1 MIASATPAL
10 PTGEA
15 ARSLPLRLQPLS
27 GEALDSWLESLAHR
41 HHTRWSDMLAAV
53 GLQQN
58 LLRRDH
64 ANWLVKL
71 TESEL
76 DTVAIT
82 TGVHPVGL
90 QSMTLSRFAGALD
103 VDQTTRHVT
112 RSSPA
117 GWRAVSRSRFC
128 PRCLALTGGRWQ
140 LAWRLGWYFA
150 CLDHRCLLVEA
161 CPRCGKPQRRQVHP
175 GGLIP
180 DPGRCANA
188 AQLTAGR
195 GTARCGGDLTTAAV
209 HIFPRGHAAFRA
221 QETINALLAGDT
233 ADFGVYA
240 NDPRPAGAALND
252 ITALAGLA
260 LAYPDRAEL
269 HKRLPVDLLTTY
281 IEHGPCPAIRLNP
294 NVIRR
299 RMPLPASSLT
309 AAVAATIALQV
320 LEQTDVSAGGS
331 AMRFLITRP
340 GSHRLTASPRTTI
353 GVSAR
358 TTSILETV
366 QIKAFTPML
375 SACDQLRYR
384 CASDS
389 PCRPVHDAERS
400 ERLIRAVPS
409 ALWPAWSLRMAPP
422 GASYYLM
429 PEVLACAALHVGS
442 GMSVSEVVGRLGS
455 ATRAQTVTW
464 FLNQM
469 SGQVYWPHICTALLR
484 LSAYLDRHPVPIDY
498 VRRRAL
504 DYSGLLPDAEWRRVC
519 RDTHT
524 QHGAAAKAYAAR
536 SYLFE
541 MISGRPVRQLSNDG
555 SAQTCTVMRS
565 RGAGDIALSLTP
577 QLAGRLYTAGQRFL
591 SDHSIDEPLTW
602 HPPLRLLDG
611 LDLPGDDPGL
621 VDLETVHRL
630 ANRPGITIGSIA
642 RQLDTTLDVVRHL
655 LIEHPAALHRAEGQ
669 RLRRSKTSAAM
680 RAALSAQTLIE
691 LYHHQGLSI
700 SAIAKQ
706 FGTSS
711 GTVTRIAAE
720 QQITLR
726 RFDISDAP
734 TVLLPA
740 LAGQCGWQR
749 LQRFASAVDYP
760 NLLAAAAAMGIAGSN
775 VGAQIQRLEGDLEAP
790 LINRAT
796 STHPMTPTS
805 FGEDIARVVRSWG
818 RASVNPRAKTATLS
832 TDLAQPKQAV
842 APSGA

>member
-58 LLRRDH
+58 LLRRDD

-161 CPRCGKPQRRQVHP
+161 CPRCGKPQRLQVHP

-281 IEHGPCPAIRLNP
+281 IEHGPCPAIRFNP

-409 ALWPAWSLRMAPP
+409 ALWPAGL
-422 GASYYLM
+422 
-429 PEVLACAALHVGS
+429 CA
-442 GMSVSEVVGRLGS
+442 
-455 ATRAQTVTW
+455 
-464 FLNQM
+464 
-469 SGQVYWPHICTALLR
+469 
-484 LSAYLDRHPVPIDY
+484 
-498 VRRRAL
+498 
-504 DYSGLLPDAEWRRVC
+504 WRR
-519 RDTHT
+519 
-524 QHGAAAKAYAAR
+524 QAPA
-536 SYLFE
+536 
-541 MISGRPVRQLSNDG
+541 
-555 SAQTCTVMRS
+555 
-565 RGAGDIALSLTP
+565 
-577 QLAGRLYTAGQRFL
+577 
-591 SDHSIDEPLTW
+591 
-602 HPPLRLLDG
+602 
-611 LDLPGDDPGL
+611 
-621 VDLETVHRL
+621 
-630 ANRPGITIGSIA
+630 IT
-642 RQLDTTLDVVRHL
+642 
-655 LIEHPAALHRAEGQ
+655 
-669 RLRRSKTSAAM
+669 
-680 RAALSAQTLIE
+680 
-691 LYHHQGLSI
+691 
-700 SAIAKQ
+700 
-706 FGTSS
+706 
-711 GTVTRIAAE
+711 
-720 QQITLR
+720 
-726 RFDISDAP
+726 
-734 TVLLPA
+734 
-740 LAGQCGWQR
+740 
-749 LQRFASAVDYP
+749 
-760 NLLAAAAAMGIAGSN
+760 
-775 VGAQIQRLEGDLEAP
+775 
-790 LINRAT
+790 
-796 STHPMTPTS
+796 
-805 FGEDIARVVRSWG
+805 
-818 RASVNPRAKTATLS
+818 
-832 TDLAQPKQAV
+832 
-842 APSGA
+842 

>member
-1 MIASATPAL
+1 
-10 PTGEA
+10 
-15 ARSLPLRLQPLS
+15 
-27 GEALDSWLESLAHR
+27 
-41 HHTRWSDMLAAV
+41 MLTAV

-58 LLRRDH
+58 LQRRDH

-195 GTARCGGDLTTAAV
+195 GTARCGGDLTTATV
-209 HIFPRGHAAFRA
+209 HTLPRGHAALRA

-252 ITALAGLA
+252 ITALSSLA
-260 LAYPDRAEL
+260 LTYPDRAEL
-269 HKRLPVDLLTTY
+269 QKRLPADLLTTY
-281 IEHGPCPAIRLNP
+281 IEHGPCPAIRCNP
-294 NVIRR
+294 NIIRR
-299 RMPLPASSLT
+299 RMPLPVSPLT
-309 AAVAATIALQV
+309 AAVAAVIALQV
-320 LEQTDVSAGGS
+320 LEQTNVSAGGN
-331 AMRFLITRP
+331 AMRWLISRP
-340 GSHRLTASPRTTI
+340 GSRKLTASPRTTI

-358 TTSILETV
+358 TTSILEAV
-366 QIKAFTPML
+366 QIRAFTPML
-375 SACDQLRYR
+375 GACDQLLYR
-384 CASDS
+384 CVSDV
-389 PCRPVHDAERS
+389 PRRAANDAETS

-409 ALWPAWSLRMAPP
+409 ALWSAWSLRVAPP
-422 GASYYLM
+422 GASHHRM
-429 PEVLACAALHVGS
+429 PAALACAVLLVGTR
-442 GMSVSEVVGRLGS
+442 MSVSEVVGQLGS
-455 ATRAQTVTW
+455 ETHAQTVTW
-464 FLNQM
+464 YLNRM
-469 SGQVYWPHICTALLR
+469 SGQIYWPHISTALLR
-484 LSAYLDRHPVPIDY
+484 LSVYLDRDTVPIDY
-498 VRRRAL
+498 ARRRAL

-524 QHGAAAKAYAAR
+524 QQGAAAKAHAAR
-536 SYLFE
+536 CYLFE
-541 MISGRPVRQLSNDG
+541 TISGRLARRLSNDG
-555 SAQTCTVMRS
+555 PGLTSTVTRS
-565 RGAGDIALSLTP
+565 PRADDFALALTP
-577 QLAGRLYTAGQRFL
+577 QLAARLHTAGQHFL
-591 SDHSIDEPLTW
+591 AGHSIDEPLTW
-602 HPPLRLLDG
+602 HPPPHLLDG
-611 LDLPGDDPGL
+611 LDLPGDDPAL
-621 VDLETVHRL
+621 VDLETLHHL
-630 ANRPGITIGSIA
+630 ANRPRVTIGGIA
-642 RQLDTTLDVVRHL
+642 RQLHTTIDVVRHL
-655 LIEHPAALHRAEGQ
+655 LIQHPASLHRAEGQ
-669 RLRRSKTSAAM
+669 RPRRSKTSAAL
-680 RAALSAQTLIE
+680 RAALSAQTLTE
-691 LYHHQGLSI
+691 LYHDQGLSI
-700 SAIAKQ
+700 DAIAKH
-706 FGTSS
+706 FRTSAGTL
-711 GTVTRIAAE
+711 TRIAAE

-726 RFDISDAP
+726 RFDIGDAP
-734 TVLLPA
+734 AVLLPA

-749 LQRFASAVDYP
+749 LQRFASALDYP
-760 NLLAAAAAMGIAGSN
+760 SLLAAAAGMGIRVSSLGD
-775 VGAQIQRLEGDLEAP
+775 QIRRIEGDLGAP